1 MSTSNIT
8 PEKFRACFN
17 NAPNFDG
24 MPDANAWLAKFRD
37 LAPASQSRV
46 LLNMLRDYNEFSAGK
61 RSDPL
66 HNGSRQ
72 RSQGVPGAA
81 IGNGVTQIGPW
92 GMATLSAGC
101 DDTGQHGKR
110 ARTGRGAG
118 TVADFA

>member
-46 LLNMLRDYNEFSAGK
+46 LLNMLRDYNEFSAELA
-61 RSDPL
+61 RVIPD
-66 HNGSRQ
+66 Q
-72 RSQGVPGAA
+72 AA
-81 IGNGVTQIGPW
+81 
-92 GMATLSAGC
+92 
-101 DDTGQHGKR
+101 R
-110 ARTGRGAG
+110 ARFIDALEIDARGDAE
-118 TVADFA
+118 